1 MGSDENSCIL
11 ADAGGKK
18 NFARKK
24 FSCPPHP
31 SASLQMLFKIATIL
45 AILGGVCDASF
56 IQKPGDPRTSY
67 EIKGTLGQ
75 GRWGTAS
82 RTDREES

>member
-1 MGSDENSCIL
+1 
-11 ADAGGKK
+11 
-18 NFARKK
+18 
-24 FSCPPHP
+24 
-31 SASLQMLFKIATIL
+31 MLFKIATIL

>member
-1 MGSDENSCIL
+1 
-11 ADAGGKK
+11 
-18 NFARKK
+18 
-24 FSCPPHP
+24 
-31 SASLQMLFKIATIL
+31 MLFKIATIL
-45 AILGGVCDASF
+45 AILGGVCDVSF
-56 IQKPGDPRTSY
+56 IQKPGDPRTCY